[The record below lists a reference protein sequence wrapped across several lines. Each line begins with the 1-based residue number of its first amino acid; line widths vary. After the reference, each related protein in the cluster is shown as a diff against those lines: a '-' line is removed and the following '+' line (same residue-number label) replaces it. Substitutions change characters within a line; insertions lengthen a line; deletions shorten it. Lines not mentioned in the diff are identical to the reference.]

1 MVVERPVIKV
11 VQKVVE
17 KKVDVIIT
25 NEKIKIVE
33 KVVEVN
39 ATRVVVEIVDKEVE
53 VIHKV

>member
-17 KKVDVIIT
+17 KKVDVVVT

-33 KVVEVN
+33 KVVEIN
-39 ATRVVVEIVDKEVE
+39 ATRVEVEI
-53 VIHKV
+53 